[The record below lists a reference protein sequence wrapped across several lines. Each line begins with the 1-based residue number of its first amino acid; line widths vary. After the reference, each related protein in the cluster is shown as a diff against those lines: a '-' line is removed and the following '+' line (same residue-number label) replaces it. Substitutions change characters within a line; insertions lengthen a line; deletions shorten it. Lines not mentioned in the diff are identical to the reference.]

1 MRTLARVK
9 AVTNGA
15 PNRSLLKT
23 SKKNDGII
31 KMKTNMEA
39 GKVIGIG
46 VHAET
51 ARGGRWGSDEVLR
64 SLSQLR
70 EGLTAWVSEW
80 SQPRRGRLS
89 CRGSGSLIPHSQE
102 WSGRL

>member
-51 ARGGRWGSDEVLR
+51 ARGG
-64 SLSQLR
+64 
-70 EGLTAWVSEW
+70 
-80 SQPRRGRLS
+80 
-89 CRGSGSLIPHSQE
+89 
-102 WSGRL
+102 